1 MRITTTTSSNVAHQF
16 VAKQIGDYVTEGGRN
31 SVEVIVGVA
40 RIESDLNREARRNR
54 SGVHSG
60 AKPAVLVTEDRT
72 MRLKAATVG
81 VAAVATPIIKKVLI
95 VLRRKSDLEGKPGP
109 KRTEK

>member
-1 MRITTTTSSNVAHQF
+1 MRIATTTGSDITHQF
-16 VAKQIGDYVTEGGRN
+16 VTKQMGDYVTEGGRN

-60 AKPAVLVTEDRT
+60 AKPAVLVTEDRA
-72 MRLKAATVG
+72 MRLKAATAG
-81 VAAVATPIIKKVLI
+81 VAAVATSMIKKVLI
-95 VLRRKSDLEGKPGP
+95 APRRKSDPEEKPGP
-109 KRTEK
+109 